1 MLSARIRAPLA
12 WGAVALF
19 LLFSAGGCCCHRAC
33 WLLFGDGMNP
43 GGACCESRCG
53 GGHRPCG
60 GHRVQASASQAED
73 LGEPY
78 TYSRFNP
85 VPTRNAFAPRG
96 FDGLPVDD
104 VFYAGQPA
112 MYGVPDGELVE
123 PRRLEEIEPP
133 AGERHRQHL
142 QRRRPPASQS
152 VQSPTRSDPSWIYQA
167 PMPTQSRAAVSR
179 RQAMSGGA
187 ETQR

>member
-1 MLSARIRAPLA
+1 MLSARAQASITCAA
-12 WGAVALF
+12 ALF

-33 WLLFGDGMNP
+33 WLLFGGYSHSNV
-43 GGACCESRCG
+43 ACCDSQCG
-53 GGHRPCG
+53 AGRRLGRGHRAPET
-60 GHRVQASASQAED
+60 APPNED

-104 VFYAGQPA
+104 VFYAGPPA
-112 MYGVPDGELVE
+112 MYGVPGGELVE

-142 QRRRPPASQS
+142 DRRTPPASQS
-152 VQSPTRSDPSWIYQA
+152 VQSATRSDPSWIYQA
-167 PMPTQSRAAVSR
+167 PTPAQSRATASR
-179 RQAMSGGA
+179 RQAVSA
-187 ETQR
+187 EARTQR